1 MSKKVSFLGIF
12 WYHKYEVLKGRI
24 IAMTKKDVEIQKGI
38 YLHFLNTKDQFKT
51 NDIVVALKLGL
62 NRETITKDAL
72 IPLVLR
78 RGTIDYPTMKD
89 ISIKLEELYGAS
101 LDANSDKIGNNVILQ
116 FMMDTIS
123 NEYSF
128 DNSDILKESID
139 LLFEIILNPILED
152 GHFKNEYVGQEKET
166 LKELINSKINDKATY
181 SSDRAIEEMYKD
193 SPYGLYKYGY
203 VEDLDEI
210 NAKDLYDYYIGIIK
224 TAEINI
230 YVSGNIDEAQIED
243 IITSKF
249 EAVKRDFVLI
259 TPEDDSPSKEEA
271 IITEE
276 QSVT

>member
-1 MSKKVSFLGIF
+1 
-12 WYHKYEVLKGRI
+12 
-24 IAMTKKDVEIQKGI
+24 MTKKDVEIQKGI